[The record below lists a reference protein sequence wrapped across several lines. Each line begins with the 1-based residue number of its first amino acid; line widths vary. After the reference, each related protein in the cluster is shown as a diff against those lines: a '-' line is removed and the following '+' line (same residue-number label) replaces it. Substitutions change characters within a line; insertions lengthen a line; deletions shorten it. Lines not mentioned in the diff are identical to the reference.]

1 MGSGPEDRAAG
12 RRLYRSA
19 DIDSGCAPSDARAGG
34 GPAGDLYQSR
44 RPSVC
49 DEFRAARGMNLDAV
63 WHDLECGGYDEDF
76 AVWHALAARVEGPVL
91 DVGAGTGRV
100 TLELAAQGVE
110 VVALD
115 IAQPLLA
122 ALEWRAGALPVT
134 TVLADAR
141 DFHLDRPFALI
152 LVPMQ
157 TLQLFGGSQG
167 RGAFFRIAL
176 AHLIPGGV
184 LAAALADAV
193 DCFDDEHDM
202 PPLPETRE
210 ILGTRYSSQLLGVID
225 EDGRA
230 AIHRRREVF
239 PAHGRRET
247 IDVVVHLDRVVP
259 HEIATEA
266 HQVGFIVEPCLEI
279 PDTDQ
284 YLGSTVVVLR
294 AP

>member
-1 MGSGPEDRAAG
+1 
-12 RRLYRSA
+12 
-19 DIDSGCAPSDARAGG
+19 
-34 GPAGDLYQSR
+34 
-44 RPSVC
+44 
-49 DEFRAARGMNLDAV
+49 MNLDAV

-122 ALEWRAGALPVT
+122 ALECRAGALPVT

-210 ILGTRYSSQLLGVID
+210 ILGTHYSSQLLGVID

-279 PDTDQ
+279 PETDQ